1 MPRYK
6 VTMPDGKSYSI
17 EGPAGASKDQVI
29 AAVQKRIGAVAATGT
44 TFGGQL
50 EEVAKGVIPGAAGL
64 LETAATGAASLLPEE
79 QEQAVRAK
87 ATELANVA
95 REKFKAA
102 PGYEESI
109 GRKLGEGIGSTVP
122 FFALGEFGLAG
133 RAIAAGTALAAGA
146 GEARQRAEQE
156 GGEANK
162 GLATLGGAAVGL
174 TDVLPVFRF
183 IKRLPEDVQMTFVNR
198 VRRALVTAG
207 EEGAQEAAQQIG
219 QNLIAK
225 GLYKPD
231 QSLIESA
238 GEEGA
243 YGAGVGAFVQVLTDM
258 ALGRRAH
265 ITEPKPR
272 TGEEKLADPEPPPVA
287 PPGTPA
293 AAQEEIAKTD
303 KVEADL
309 RQALKEEAQQKSA
322 DEDFL
327 KERKAVAA
335 EQKMLEE
342 PSLAQEAP
350 QGLDYDPEARERE
363 ADRLEAE
370 EAYYRDALEAER
382 QMPEER
388 DLEEPVYAPEVQVA
402 KSLIDAVDTGGIPLN
417 PVKVNRIAED
427 LGLEVSK
434 KAKPE
439 DTIER
444 IRTAV
449 DRATETPAP
458 AAVEL
463 PEIELRPAAIDV
475 IKQTGRTNVDTFRKN
490 LEISLPEAKALRQ
503 SMIDDGLLIKKG
515 NTYVLQETVGEVE
528 NAVLRPG
535 NIEDNVR
542 ETVGGSDVLPSPRQA
557 PAGPISSGPESVAVD
572 RAVEPA
578 PNIVGRET
586 GIAPAIEPAPAPVTP
601 RRPVN
606 ESTRAEVLRAF
617 AALEAEQAGA
627 KQPETTGQQGLELLG
642 GTAKPVLSSA
652 ETKILD
658 QLKSAAVYLNS
669 TGKINA
675 DERTQI
681 NAEVRKSKP
690 DLAKLKKL
698 IDKIASRED
707 EDTNLA
713 EAEAQPEDLDQV
725 GPSQSEDDIDYYD
738 TSGPESFKELR
749 FQRTPIGGG
758 MDPAVVEDIAQKIA
772 ANWKNKP
779 GINVLQS
786 VSDIPDALRAMVPDD
801 AAGFYYKGQVYLIA
815 DNSFN
820 EAAVRGT
827 VFHESLGHYGIREL
841 FGKRLGEVL
850 TSIYKTNPA
859 MRKAADQWLKDNP
872 NTYAKASDAVQRALA
887 VEEVLA
893 RASEQGVIKN
903 VGIRAAFNRV
913 AAMIRQFARS
923 MGIQVSYSNN
933 DIRQVLIQA
942 HDQVTTRDRRG
953 RVDTTET
960 VALQRKREA
969 DHLSDI
975 FDVEMQ
981 APNYDKQVGD
991 TARGWFENVGGN
1003 LRRFGLGLLSIGQQA
1018 EVWEKELP
1026 VIKELDKILE
1036 ERGATEMGR
1045 REVISKNV
1053 TNWFEVANEYKDKPE
1068 VLDNFFKIANMTTV
1082 YQVDPLEESV
1092 QEILRKPVKDMTPFD
1107 KVTHDIVK
1115 EYNKLPED
1123 LRQAYKDARAYYDNS
1138 SVQFEK
1144 LLEQRLGKD
1153 ALDRIKAKYD
1163 LKKLKVYLP
1172 LWRDGNYWLSFTDK
1186 AGETI
1191 TSAYASN
1198 VERERAA
1205 EAAKAEGG
1213 KDFQAFE
1220 RLRDA
1225 RKGAPP
1231 TGFLGDVVAALEK
1244 AGVPEDAVDAVYEA
1258 YLNYLPAESVR
1269 QLRRPREAMFDMAT
1283 GVDRYGVFG
1292 FEPDIFQAYANV
1304 APRIANQLTNLE
1316 YAIPLEEAVNT
1327 LYAQAGGNKPT
1338 NPVHADVYRNIKKQV
1353 DNIRN
1358 PPNTLASKMIDK
1370 AGSLSYLWFIAGN
1383 ISSAI
1388 VNTTQVPLVV
1398 APLLGGKYGP
1408 VNAFNALEK
1417 AYATYAGG
1425 GWDVNNGGKKAFPS
1439 DFTFGASEKLTAGE
1453 KKLYETAVARSAIRR
1468 STGYEL
1474 SEAKKSGIKDYTGIK
1489 ARVTHGLNWI
1499 FQNSERLN
1507 REVTLLAA
1515 YNLAYDAQPAGSKN
1529 VDAAIEEALK
1539 LTKEAHGTALA
1550 EAGPRLFQQGFGK
1563 VMFTFK
1569 RFAQSQIYLLSK
1581 LFKQAFKDADPEVR
1595 GVAAKQLIGIYG
1607 TAFILAGLQGMP
1619 GYGLAEF
1626 LMNLIKGDDDEP
1638 YDFGSTLSE
1647 TNRKG
1652 LVNQIFG
1659 VDVASRT
1666 GFNGIL
1672 WRDNPAR
1679 MAEVGPA
1686 AYALEQTLGPA
1697 YGAFISAQ
1705 RGGKLLS
1712 EGEYQRGFEAITPS
1726 FIRNGLKAIRYA
1738 EEGVRNKDGTPVVKD
1753 LSAYKLLMQAVGF
1766 NPAPVAEA
1774 RESAGAD
1781 YEIKRKLE
1789 TRRQSLI
1796 TQYGAAWREKD
1807 RQGMAEALRSIQ
1819 KFNAKNP
1826 QRGLR
1831 IEGSTLTRSIAESR
1845 RRQMQSVNGLYMS
1858 PQLRSRVNQVREKE
1872 SID

>member
-1 MPRYK
+1 M
-6 VTMPDGKSYSI
+6 
-17 EGPAGASKDQVI
+17 
-29 AAVQKRIGAVAATGT
+29 
-44 TFGGQL
+44 
-50 EEVAKGVIPGAAGL
+50 
-64 LETAATGAASLLPEE
+64 
-79 QEQAVRAK
+79 
-87 ATELANVA
+87 
-95 REKFKAA
+95 
-102 PGYEESI
+102 
-109 GRKLGEGIGSTVP
+109 
-122 FFALGEFGLAG
+122 
-133 RAIAAGTALAAGA
+133 
-146 GEARQRAEQE
+146 
-156 GGEANK
+156 
-162 GLATLGGAAVGL
+162 AVG
-174 TDVLPVFRF
+174 
-183 IKRLPEDVQMTFVNR
+183 
-198 VRRALVTAG
+198 RRTNVTA
-207 EEGAQEAAQQIG
+207 
-219 QNLIAK
+219 
-225 GLYKPD
+225 
-231 QSLIESA
+231 
-238 GEEGA
+238 
-243 YGAGVGAFVQVLTDM
+243 
-258 ALGRRAH
+258 
-265 ITEPKPR
+265 PKPR

-293 AAQEEIAKTD
+293 AAQEEIAKTE

-309 RQALKEEAQQKSA
+309 KQALKEEAQQKSA

-327 KERKAVAA
+327 KEREADRVEAEEAQYRDAAAA
-335 EQKMLEE
+335 EQLLPEE
-342 PSLAQEAP
+342 PDFGQEAP
-350 QGLDYDPEARERE
+350 QSLDYDPEARERD

-388 DLEEPVYAPEVQVA
+388 DLEEPVYAPEIQVA

-417 PVKVNRIAED
+417 PVRVNRIAED

-463 PEIELRPAAIDV
+463 PEIELRPAAIGV

-490 LEISLPEAKALRQ
+490 LKISLPEAKELRQ

-515 NTYVLQETVGEVE
+515 NTYVLQEAVGEVE

-542 ETVGGSDVLPSPRQA
+542 ETAGGSDVLPPPRQA
-557 PAGPISSGPESVAVD
+557 PAGPISSEPESVAVD

-578 PNIVGRET
+578 PNIVDRET
-586 GIAPAIEPAPAPVTP
+586 GVEAALEPAQP
-601 RRPVN
+601 RRTVN

-627 KQPETTGQQGLELLG
+627 KPPEAAAQQGLELLG

-652 ETKILD
+652 ESKILE

-698 IDKIASRED
+698 IDKIASKED

-713 EAEAQPEDLDQV
+713 ETEAQPEDLDQV

-738 TSGPESFKELR
+738 TSGPENFKELR
-749 FQRTPIGGG
+749 FQRTAAGGG
-758 MDPAVVEDIAQKIA
+758 MDPATVNAIAQKTA

-779 GINVLQS
+779 DITVLQS
-786 VSDIPDALRAMVPDD
+786 VSDIPEVLRGMVPDD
-801 AAGFYYKGQVYLIA
+801 AAGFYYKGRVHLIA
-815 DNSFN
+815 DNSFS

-827 VFHESLGHYGIREL
+827 MFHESLGHYGIREL

-859 MRKAADQWLKDNP
+859 MRKAADQWLRDNP
-872 NTYAKASDAVQRALA
+872 DTYAKASNEVQLALA

-913 AAMIRQFARS
+913 AAMVRQFARS
-923 MGIQVSYSNN
+923 MGIQVNYSNN
-933 DIRQVLIQA
+933 DVRQVLIQA
-942 HDQVTTRDRRG
+942 HDQITTRERKG
-953 RVDTTET
+953 RIDAPET
-960 VALQRKREA
+960 VAMQRKQES
-969 DHLSDI
+969 DHLSNI
-975 FDVEMQ
+975 FDIEMQ
-981 APNYDKQVGD
+981 APKYDKQVGD
-991 TARGWFENVGGN
+991 TARGWFENAASE
-1003 LRRFGLGLLSIGQQA
+1003 LRKFGMGLLSIGQQA

-1045 REVISKNV
+1045 REVVSKNV

-1068 VLDNFFKIANMTTV
+1068 VLEHFFKIANMTTV

-1123 LRQAYKDARAYYDNS
+1123 LRQAYKEARADYDNS
-1138 SVQFEK
+1138 SAQFEK

-1244 AGVPEDAVDAVYEA
+1244 TGAPEDAVDAVYEA

-1327 LYAQAGGNKPT
+1327 LYAQAGGNKPI

-1353 DNIRN
+1353 DNIRS
-1358 PPNTLASKMIDK
+1358 PPNTFASKMIDK
-1370 AGSLSYLWFIAGN
+1370 AGSFSYLWFIAGN

-1388 VNTTQVPLVV
+1388 VNTTQIPLIV
-1398 APLLGGKYGP
+1398 APLLGGKYGQA
-1408 VNAFNALEK
+1408 NAFNALEK
-1417 AYATYAGG
+1417 ALATYANGS
-1425 GWDVNNGGKKAFPS
+1425 WDVNNGGKKAFPS

-1529 VDAAIEEALK
+1529 VDDAIEEALK

-1595 GVAAKQLIGIYG
+1595 SVAAKQLVGIYG

-1626 LMNLIKGDDDEP
+1626 LMNLIMGDNDEP

-1659 VDVASRT
+1659 VDIASRT

-1712 EGEYQRGFEAITPS
+1712 EGEYRRGFEAMTPS
-1726 FIRNGLKAIRYA
+1726 FIRNGLKAMRYA

-1753 LSAYKLLMQAVGF
+1753 LSTYNLLMQTVGF
-1766 NPAPVAEA
+1766 NPAPVSEA

-1789 TRRQSLI
+1789 GRRQSLI
-1796 TQYGAAWREKD
+1796 TQYGAAWQEKD
-1807 RQGMAEALRSIQ
+1807 QQGMTEALQGIQ

-1845 RRQMQSVNGLYMS
+1845 RRQMQSINGLYMS
-1858 PQLRSRVNQVREKE
+1858 PQLRSRVDQVRDKE
-1872 SID
+1872 PRD